1 MFKSFFGSKPTSKS
15 TPETKTSSVPAP
27 ALPQSPLEPLPMQF
41 ASSEVYL
48 RERQERF
55 NSIASTQE
63 LSNQSATKIGKLVI
77 VLDKNISAH
86 RSSIRAFKQEC
97 SRLPKQSM
105 AGLESKVATVLP
117 AIHRIELLLA
127 ERINFNKNKKKNQ
140 KISSQSNKAVSQK
153 RRVSFL
159 GLGNSKEGVR
169 TSPRSTIKIRGMSE
183 DISEDE
189 SGESGELMIP
199 SVHDDG
205 DDDAHDDDDCV

>member
-127 ERINFNKNKKKNQ
+127 ERINSNKNKKKNQ

-189 SGESGELMIP
+189 SGESGELMIQ
-199 SVHDDG
+199 DDG
-205 DDDAHDDDDCV
+205 DDAHDDDDCV